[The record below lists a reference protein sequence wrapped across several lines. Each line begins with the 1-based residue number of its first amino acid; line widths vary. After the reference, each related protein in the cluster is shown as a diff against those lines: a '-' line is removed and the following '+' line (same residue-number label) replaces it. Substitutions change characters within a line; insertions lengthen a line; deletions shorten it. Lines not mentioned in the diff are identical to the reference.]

1 MSRMRYLFVALL
13 LSASL
18 PAWQDA
24 RAANSLPDFTAIVA
38 KAAPVVVNVSTVRQ
52 TDALAA
58 DTSPSSSRD
67 GDTSPDWYQR
77 FFGSDG
83 STDTPPEDDGSTG
96 NGDSYAE
103 SLGSGFIIGADGEIL
118 TNYHVIENADSISV
132 KLADRRVLPARVLG
146 VDTGSDLALLKVNAH
161 GLPVAEIGD
170 ARRLKVGQW
179 VLAIGSPFGFD
190 QSVTAG
196 IVSAE
201 GRNIGSEQYVPYIQT
216 DVPINPGNSGGPL
229 LNLDGQVVGI
239 NSEIYS
245 RTGGYQGVSFAIPI
259 NLAMDVVAQLRKH
272 GHVIRGWLGVNVT
285 DLTQDMAAS
294 LHLQRPQGALVRG
307 VVASSPAAR
316 SGLKAGDVIL
326 SYDGTEVTSSEA
338 LPPLV
343 GSTLAG
349 RQVAVVIMRGGARK
363 TLTVAIAALPA
374 SQQTASV
381 EAATEPPGSFDV
393 LGLALRG
400 LTGTERQAF
409 AVPEGGA
416 LVEHVSDGPAKRA
429 GLRPGD
435 IVLSVNGTRV
445 SSPRQFQRL
454 ESRLPTGE
462 LVPILIRRQDNTL
475 FLALRSDGN

>member
-1 MSRMRYLFVALL
+1 M
-13 LSASL
+13 
-18 PAWQDA
+18 
-24 RAANSLPDFTAIVA
+24 
-38 KAAPVVVNVSTVRQ
+38 VVNVSTTRRNDTLASNVVPP
-52 TDALAA
+52 TDQA
-58 DTSPSSSRD
+58 
-67 GDTSPDWYQR
+67 GVNPDWYQR

-83 STDTPPEDDGSTG
+83 STDTPPEADGS
-96 NGDSYAE
+96 NDAGDPAAE
-103 SLGSGFIIGADGEIL
+103 SLGSGFIIGTDGEIL

-146 VDTGSDLALLKVNAH
+146 VDTGSDLALLKVDAH
-161 GLPVAEIGD
+161 DLPVADIGD

-259 NLAMDVVAQLRKH
+259 NLAMDVVDQLRKH
-272 GHVIRGWLGVNVT
+272 GHVTRGWLGVNVT
-285 DLTQDMAAS
+285 DMTPDMATA
-294 LHLQRPQGALVRG
+294 LHLSRPQGALVRG
-307 VVASSPAAR
+307 VIAASPAAR

-326 SYDGTEVTSSEA
+326 SYDGTEVASSEA

-349 RQVAVVIMRGGARK
+349 RHVPVVVMREGARK
-363 TLTVAIAALPA
+363 TLQIAIAALPA
-374 SQQTASV
+374 RQQTAAV
-381 EAATEPPGSFDV
+381 EATMEPPGSFDV
-393 LGLALRG
+393 LGLALRA
-400 LTGTERQAF
+400 LNGTERQAF

-416 LVEHVSDGPAKRA
+416 LVEHVSDGAAKRA

-435 IVLSVNGTRV
+435 IILNVAGNQV

-454 ESRLPTGE
+454 EAQLSGGTPVPV
-462 LVPILIRRQDNTL
+462 LVRRQDNTL
-475 FLALRSDGN
+475 FVALRPDRD